1 MKENKSDFLLAKIT
15 VLGDKRV
22 VLDCDV
28 ADFLDTTT
36 YDILQS
42 VKDNLLRFDSEDLLM
57 LEHTRWQR
65 KLMETK
71 RFCHVPKSKLPVFAF
86 TANGLIALSTVMQSD
101 RAHMISRMLVKSY
114 SSIVDLRFIIQQMA
128 MSDDRSV
135 QRELMEQCS
144 QILNEIFGLT
154 DRDGTAEVSFKV
166 CQHIGNQPVDS
177 GGYFKLMEENS
188 RLQNELAEANRRL
201 QELNKGIFRNKGV
214 S

>member
-1 MKENKSDFLLAKIT
+1 MKENKNDLLLAKIT

-28 ADFLDTTT
+28 ADFLETTP
-36 YDILQS
+36 YDILQA
-42 VKDNLLRFDSEDLLM
+42 VKGNLLRFASDDLLL

-65 KLMETK
+65 KLLETE

-101 RAHMISRMLVKSY
+101 RAHLISRMLVKSY
-114 SSIVDLRFIIQQMA
+114 SSVVDLRYVIQQMA
-128 MSDDRSV
+128 LTDNALE
-135 QRELMEQCS
+135 QRKMMEES
-144 QILNEIFGLT
+144 SRILNEIFGLS
-154 DRDGTAEVSFKV
+154 DLDGTAEVSFKV
-166 CQHIGNQPVDS
+166 CQHIGNQPIDS
-177 GGYFKLMEENS
+177 NGYFRLIEENEHL
-188 RLQNELAEANRRL
+188 RCELEEANRRL

>member
-1 MKENKSDFLLAKIT
+1 MKENKSDLLLTKIT

-28 ADFLDTTT
+28 AEFLDTTT
-36 YDILQS
+36 YDILQA
-42 VKDNLLRFDSEDLLM
+42 VKENLLRFDSEDLLL

-65 KLMETK
+65 KLMESE

-86 TANGLIALSTVMQSD
+86 TANGLIALSTVMKSD
-101 RAHMISRMLVKSY
+101 RAHLISRMLVKSY
-114 SSIVDLRFIIQQMA
+114 SSIVDLRYIIQQMA
-128 MSDDRSV
+128 LADNEDV
-135 QRELMEQCS
+135 QRELMEQCGK
-144 QILNEIFGLT
+144 ILNEIFGLS

-177 GGYFKLMEENS
+177 GGYFKLMEENT
-188 RLQNELAEANRRL
+188 RLQNELAESNRRL
-201 QELNKGIFRNKGV
+201 QELNKGLFRNKGV